1 MGLLLAGAI
10 ALVSL
15 KAGPPKPPVV
25 AAADAA
31 TDADASGSTATSP
44 DAAPPDPDAGAA
56 TDDAGEPEPTAS
68 DAGTTLLDGEAPA
81 ALPGDAP
88 KTVTFGV
95 ILVMYKG
102 AQGAPASARTRD
114 EALVIAKQLAE
125 EAKADFKATVQKG
138 DKGSMENAG
147 RMPRGMLEL
156 APESVLFALA
166 KGAVSDPVETP
177 RGFWIMQRIE

>member
-10 ALVSL
+10 ALVAL

-31 TDADASGSTATSP
+31 ADADAGGSTTTSP
-44 DAAPPDPDAGAA
+44 DAAPPDLDAGPA
-56 TDDAGEPEPTAS
+56 TEDGGEAEPTAS
-68 DAGTTLLDGEAPA
+68 DAGTTLLDGEAPL

-102 AQGAPASARTRD
+102 AQGAPTSARTRD
-114 EALVIAKQLAE
+114 EALALAKTLAE

-147 RMPRGMLEL
+147 RMPRGMLEP
-156 APESVLFALA
+156 APESVLFGLA